1 MGRRRPFILL
11 LSLGVLLGLLLVPNG
26 ELLGQKFGDTE
37 DVVVENLQGNFT
49 SSTVDPLTGEGAG
62 EVTVIPGQRTW
73 AIFFTIIGTVLLDF
87 DADVREGSSFL
98 IRNQD

>member
-37 DVVVENLQGNFT
+37 DVIVENLQGNFT
-49 SSTVDPLTGEGAG
+49 STTVDPLTG